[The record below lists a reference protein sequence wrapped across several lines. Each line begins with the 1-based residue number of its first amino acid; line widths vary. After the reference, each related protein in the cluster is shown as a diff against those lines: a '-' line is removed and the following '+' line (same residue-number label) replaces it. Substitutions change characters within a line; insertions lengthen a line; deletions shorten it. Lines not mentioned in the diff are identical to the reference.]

1 MSPQR
6 LKLKLLPHGS
16 YQGIN
21 TDDPIR
27 FYNLPIFG
35 RMYRRRVELCLG
47 ECRGGRR
54 VLEIG
59 YGSGVSFLNL
69 HELYGEIYGIDLT
82 ASVEAVKSVFDA
94 LDIPTFLTNGN
105 VLDMPYEDN
114 YFDTVLLISILEHL
128 HSDGLKRA
136 FREIQ
141 RVLKPG
147 GQLVYGAP
155 VERPFMVFMFRLL
168 GYNIRKAHF
177 STEKQ
182 IAAAAEQL
190 FRCEKIMQMKSTPP
204 LFGAVYEV
212 GHFIKANSLA
222 SAAGKDI
229 E

>member
-27 FYNLPIFG
+27 FYYLPLFG
-35 RMYRRRVELCLG
+35 PMYRRRVELCLG
-47 ECRGGRR
+47 ECRVGRR

-59 YGSGVSFLNL
+59 FGSGVSFLNL
-69 HELYGEIYGIDLT
+69 HELFDEIYGIDLT

-105 VLDMPYEDN
+105 VLDMPYENN

-128 HSDGLKRA
+128 HSDELERA

-141 RVLKPG
+141 RILKPG
-147 GQLVYGAP
+147 GQMVYGAP
-155 VERPFMVFMFRLL
+155 VERPFMVWMFRLL
-168 GYNIRKAHF
+168 SYDIRKAHF

-182 IAAAAEQL
+182 IAAAAGQL
-190 FRCEKIMQMKSTPP
+190 FRREKIIQMKSTPP

-222 SAAGKDI
+222 S
-229 E
+229 

>member
-1 MSPQR
+1 MSQQR
-6 LKLKLLPHGS
+6 VKLKLLPQGS

-27 FYNLPIFG
+27 FHYLPIFG
-35 RMYRRRVELCLG
+35 SMYRRRVELCLN

-59 YGSGVSFLNL
+59 FGSGVSFLNL
-69 HELYGEIYGIDLT
+69 HEMYDEIYGIDLN
-82 ASVEAVKSVFDA
+82 ASVEKVKSVFDA
-94 LDIPTFLTNGN
+94 LDIPTYLSNGN
-105 VLDMPYEDN
+105 VLALPYEDK

-128 HSDGLKRA
+128 HPDELERA
-136 FREIQ
+136 FQEIQ

-155 VERPFMVFMFRLL
+155 VERPFMVFMFRRL
-168 GYNIRKAHF
+168 GYDIRKAHF

-182 IAAAAEQL
+182 IAAAAGQL
-190 FRCEKIMQMKSTPP
+190 FRREKIIQMKSTPP

-212 GHFIKANSLA
+212 GHFVKANSLA
-222 SAAGKDI
+222 SVAGTDV